1 MESLQGID
9 KLCDGLACI
18 GDDWKLRTVLVGIEG
33 SYVDVHELHVRV
45 LERGARCRG
54 EVAVAG
60 TNTDDDICLTR
71 NAVRG
76 QGTCSTDA
84 AEVLRVIPIQHAAAC
99 LRSAD
104 RNAGLLNQG
113 LQLLFC
119 RGIQHAAA
127 CDDHWILRI
136 TDDLDSTRQ
145 GLTLRTWAA
154 DVPLAILQEFKRDLK
169 CFCLHVLGQG
179 DRHGTSLSWVSQYAH
194 RR

>member
-1 MESLQGID
+1 M
-9 KLCDGLACI
+9 
-18 GDDWKLRTVLVGIEG
+18 
-33 SYVDVHELHVRV
+33 
-45 LERGARCRG
+45 
-54 EVAVAG
+54 
-60 TNTDDDICLTR
+60 
-71 NAVRG
+71 
-76 QGTCSTDA
+76 
-84 AEVLRVIPIQHAAAC
+84 IPIQHAAAC

-119 RGIQHAAA
+119 GGVQHAAA

-169 CFCLHVLGQG
+169 GFCLHVLGQG

>member
-18 GDDWKLRTVLVGIEG
+18 GDDWKLRTVLVGIERRD
-33 SYVDVHELHVRV
+33 VDVDELHVWV

-60 TNTDDDICLTR
+60 TNTDDDIGLAS
-71 NAVRG
+71 NAVRS
-76 QGTCSTDA
+76 QGTCSTDT

-119 RGIQHAAA
+119 GRIQHAAACLRSADRNADLLNQALQLLFCGRIQHAAA

-145 GLTLRTWAA
+145 GLTLRAWAA
-154 DVPLAILQEFKRDLK
+154 DVPLA
-169 CFCLHVLGQG
+169 VL
-179 DRHGTSLSWVSQYAH
+179 
-194 RR
+194 

>member
-1 MESLQGID
+1 M
-9 KLCDGLACI
+9 
-18 GDDWKLRTVLVGIEG
+18 LVGIERRD
-33 SYVDVHELHVRV
+33 VDVDELHVWV

-60 TNTDDDICLTR
+60 ANTDDDIRLAS
-71 NAVRG
+71 NAVRS

-119 RGIQHAAA
+119 GGIQHAAA